1 MPDADILLE
10 VKGLCVEYAASR
22 GLFGRNRKPIRMLD
36 DFNLQIRKGE
46 TLAVVGE
53 SGCGKTTLA
62 NCIARFIP
70 ARSGQVLFGGR
81 NILDLHGA
89 KLRAYRRD
97 MQMVFQNP
105 FSSLNP
111 RMQVSAIVDEPLKT
125 HTDLDRNARLAR
137 SQELLAETGLEEAI
151 LDRHPHE
158 LSGGQ
163 AQRVALAR
171 ALAVNP
177 RLLLL
182 DEPTS
187 ALDVSV
193 QAQILNLLQGLQ
205 ASHQLTYMVISHS
218 LGVVQHI
225 SDRIAVLYLGEVVE
239 LAPRHSIFSA
249 PRHPYT
255 QALFAS
261 TPVPDPRQRRKYAAL
276 HGAVPSAANPPSGC
290 RFHTRCPHVMPI
302 CRSQAPH
309 MHQVDDGHLAA
320 CHLLESSQ
328 QHRQGNAA

>member
-1 MPDADILLE
+1 MPDTE
-10 VKGLCVEYAASR
+10 VLMETKDLCVEYAASR
-22 GLFGRNRKPIRMLD
+22 GFFSPNRKPIRILD
-36 DFNLQIRKGE
+36 NFNLQIHKGE

-70 ARSGQVLFGGR
+70 ARSGQVLFDGE
-81 NILDLHGA
+81 NVLDLQGA
-89 KLRAYRRD
+89 KLRAYRRN

-111 RMQVSAIVDEPLKT
+111 RMQVGAILGEPLKT
-125 HTDLDRNARLAR
+125 HTDLDRAARTSR
-137 SQELLAETGLEEAI
+137 SQALLAETGLQEAF
-151 LDRHPHE
+151 LERYPHE

-171 ALAVNP
+171 ALALNP
-177 RLLLL
+177 QLLLL

-193 QAQILNLLQGLQ
+193 QAQILNLLQRLQ
-205 ASHQLTYMVISHS
+205 ANHQLTYMVISHS

-225 SDRIAVLYLGEVVE
+225 SDRIAVLYLGEMVE
-239 LAPRHSIFSA
+239 LGPRRSVFAA

-255 QALFAS
+255 QALFAA
-261 TPVPDPRQRRKYAAL
+261 TPVPDPRQRRTYAAL
-276 HGAVPSAANPPSGC
+276 QGAVPSAAEPPSGC
-290 RFHTRCPHVMPI
+290 RFHTRCRHVMPI
-302 CRSQAPH
+302 CRVEAPQ
-309 MHQVDDGHLAA
+309 MRQVDDGHFAA
-320 CHLLESSQ
+320 CHLLDGSEN
-328 QHRQGNAA
+328 HNQGSAA